1 MLAQFLHVK
10 PNMKLYSLYAGLI
23 CLISFTA
30 HAQYFTNQ
38 NKVWVFG
45 GWAGLDFNS
54 GSPVPI
60 HTNIDA
66 FEGSAS
72 LCSSSGSLMF
82 YTQGEYIV
90 NSSGGHMP
98 SSGSML
104 PIGNTYSTTQASV
117 IAPCIGHPSRYYVF
131 ALSAHMA
138 ADTVGSKTSYLCYS
152 IVDMSLDGGAG
163 DVVLPY
169 KGIII
174 DSMLSEKMITVTGNN
189 NNIWLLTHRTDSAI
203 FYAYEITAFGIA
215 PYPVV
220 SHVGAFTGFKSYAT
234 GVLKVSPDRTKLV
247 CQSGDF
253 GGIFAVS
260 YGTELF
266 DFDANTG
273 VVSNGMV
280 LNSLDLSPYGAE
292 FSPDGKKLY
301 SNEGTIFPYSSKL
314 YQYDLTSDVES
325 TIISSK
331 VLIAT
336 LPYAEAD
343 IKLAP
348 NNRLYFKGADDSMG
362 ITGCSRFI
370 DCIQFPN
377 NVGAACGYISHAVTL
392 LPGTSVCLGL
402 SNTFVDTDT
411 TSFTKTSIV
420 FPDESISFSPNP
432 CTAILNIKSESALG
446 NITIT
451 NTIGQEVYNTLCSGK
466 HISIS
471 TENMPP
477 GVYFAVIGNGY
488 RHKFV
493 KN

>member
-1 MLAQFLHVK
+1 
-10 PNMKLYSLYAGLI
+10 
-23 CLISFTA
+23 
-30 HAQYFTNQ
+30 
-38 NKVWVFG
+38 
-45 GWAGLDFNS
+45 
-54 GSPVPI
+54 
-60 HTNIDA
+60 
-66 FEGSAS
+66 
-72 LCSSSGSLMF
+72 MF

-90 NSSGGHMP
+90 NSAGGHMP
-98 SSGSML
+98 SSAFML
-104 PIGNTYSTTQASV
+104 PIGSTYSTTQASV
-117 IAPCIGHPSRYYVF
+117 IAPCIGHPGRYYVF
-131 ALSAHMA
+131 VLNAHMA

-203 FYAYEITAFGIA
+203 FYAYEITALGIA

-234 GVLKVSPDRTKLV
+234 GVLKVSPNRKKLV

-266 DFDANTG
+266 DFDPNTG

-280 LNSLDLSPYGAE
+280 LNSMDLSPYGAE
-292 FSPDGKKLY
+292 FSPDSKKLY
-301 SNEGTIFPYSSKL
+301 SNEGTMFPYSSKL

-336 LPYAEAD
+336 LPHADAD

-348 NNRLYFKGADDSMG
+348 NNRIYFKGADDSMG
-362 ITGCSRFI
+362 ITGCSRFL
-370 DCIQFPN
+370 DCINYPN
-377 NVGAACGYISHAVTL
+377 MTGAACGYMPHVVSL
-392 LPGTSVCLGL
+392 LPGTSACLGL
-402 SNTFVDTDT
+402 SNTYVSTDT
-411 TSFTKTSIV
+411 AGFTYVNEYDVERNISI
-420 FPDESISFSPNP
+420 FPNP
-432 CTAILNIKSESALG
+432 CTSALHLSSSVQIS
-446 NITIT
+446 NVRII
-451 NTIGQEVYNTLCSGK
+451 NVFGQEVYNMEGNTKLVTINIAGLS
-466 HISIS
+466 
-471 TENMPP
+471 P
-477 GVYFAVIGNGY
+477 GMYCAIIDDAEPL
-488 RHKFV
+488 KFV